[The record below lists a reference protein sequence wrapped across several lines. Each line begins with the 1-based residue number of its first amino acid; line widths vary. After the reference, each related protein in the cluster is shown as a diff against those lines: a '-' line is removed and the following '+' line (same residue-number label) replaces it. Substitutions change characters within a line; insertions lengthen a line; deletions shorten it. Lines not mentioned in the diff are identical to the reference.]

1 MVATQA
7 INSTQGVN
15 RIGGYFQQ
23 QAPAPQAS
31 DASGKQLRGLI
42 QANRIMA
49 AQIQEMQ
56 NVMIQ
61 QAMATQAMMQQTAQ
75 QQQPKSTL
83 GKIFSG
89 IKNAIAPLAL
99 AGVAVLGVL
108 GIAYKGNGQTLVQ
121 LGKDLFNCVKQRTVG
136 AMPLT
141 YEIGLHTLT
150 GTKSWIAKGLNYAA
164 MGLAGVAGLNFIQGY
179 VNPNKH

>member
-1 MVATQA
+1 MVAPQA
-7 INSTQGVN
+7 ISQPVN
-15 RIGGYFQQ
+15 RIAAYLPQ
-23 QAPAPQAS
+23 QAPTSQAS
-31 DASGKQLRGLI
+31 DGSNMQLRGLI
-42 QANRIMA
+42 QANKIMA

-61 QAMATQAMMQQTAQ
+61 QAMATQAIMQQTAQ
-75 QQQPKSTL
+75 QQQPKSTI

-89 IKNAIAPLAL
+89 VKKAIAPLAL

-121 LGKDLFNCVKQRTVG
+121 LGKDLFSCVKQRTLG

-150 GTKSWIAKGLNYAA
+150 GAKSWIAKGLNYAA

-179 VNPNKH
+179 VNPNKN